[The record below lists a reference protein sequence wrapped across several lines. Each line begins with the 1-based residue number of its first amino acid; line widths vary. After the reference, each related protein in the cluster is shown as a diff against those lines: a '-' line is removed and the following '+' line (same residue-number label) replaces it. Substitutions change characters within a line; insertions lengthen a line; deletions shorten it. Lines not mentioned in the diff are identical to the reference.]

1 MNRVKVTLTL
11 DKNLVGQL
19 DQLSKVKEKNRS
31 RLVEEA
37 INRWYQS
44 ELEQELI
51 AGYRSMAQE
60 DKETAEKNLSIAL
73 EAFHE

>member
-19 DQLSKVKEKNRS
+19 DHLSKVKEKNRS

-37 INRWYQS
+37 IKRWYQL
-44 ELEQELI
+44 ELEEELI

-60 DKETAEKNLSIAL
+60 DKETAEKNLPIAM
-73 EAFHE
+73 EAFHD